1 MKYLKSLYQYRNEI
15 KFLSYQKVKTTY
27 LETAFGMGWAVV
39 KPMTYVLT
47 FWIFFAFGLRSGAP
61 TEGHKFI
68 LFLFAGTMPWFLL
81 SETITGGTKVI
92 TSNALLVKTIKF
104 PVMALPLIEV
114 LSKMYVHIAV
124 MFLVFIVYT
133 INGYPPTIYYINFI
147 YYWIMM
153 IIFLTALNF
162 LLSSVSVI
170 IRDVQNLVASLMQPL
185 FWITPVLWSQP
196 GMLDFVERLFNPL
209 YFFIVGYRETLLDGV
224 FFWED
229 LTYDLYMWCIII
241 VIFAI
246 GMRFWTKLRPIMA
259 DVI

>member
-1 MKYLKSLYQYRNEI
+1 MKYLKSLYQYRHEI

-47 FWIFFAFGLRSGAP
+47 FWLFFSIGLRSGAP
-61 TEGHKFI
+61 VDGHKFI
-68 LFLFAGTMPWFLL
+68 LFLFAGSMPWFLL

-92 TSNALLVKTIKF
+92 TSNRILVKTIKF

-114 LSKMYVHIAV
+114 LAKVYVHIAV
-124 MFLVFIVYT
+124 MFLVMIVYA
-133 INGYPPTIYYINFI
+133 INGKPPTIYYINFI
-147 YYWIMM
+147 YYWFTMVV
-153 IIFLTALNF
+153 FLTSLNF
-162 LLSSVSVI
+162 LLSSVSVL

-185 FWITPVLWSQP
+185 FWITPVLWTRP
-196 GMLDFVERLFNPL
+196 GMVDFLERLFNPL
-209 YFFIVGYRETLLDGV
+209 YYFIVGYRETLLYQK

-229 LTYDLYMWCIII
+229 ITYDLYIWFIIFL
-241 VIFAI
+241 IFMI
-246 GMRFWTKLRPIMA
+246 GMRFWIKLRPIMA